1 MFKLVLRDLMIQ
13 MKMFFGYVICLIFL
27 TSIFIIGIK
36 SDSITSEEIYLQ
48 FNISYLFIIMIFP
61 LNSINYIIAKTT
73 GKRNSINMIL
83 RSLPIR
89 SKDIVRSKIGTPLAI
104 FFLYGITSIIP
115 VWILSSYMGEKI
127 ISSETILVI
136 FIIFYCTS
144 VFNMVLNLLYPESTM
159 LYYIRII
166 PVFLIIGFVTL
177 LRKLFLSQA
186 ELTLILEN
194 LNVVLIL
201 LTMLVVAISILSIN
215 IVTKKYKTMEI

>member
-13 MKMFFGYVICLIFL
+13 MKMFFCYVICLIFL

-48 FNISYLFIIMIFP
+48 FDISYLFIIMIFP

-73 GKRNSINMIL
+73 GKKNSINMIL

-89 SKDIVRSKIGTPLAI
+89 SKDIVKSKIGTALAI

-115 VWILSSYMGEKI
+115 IKILSSYIGEKI
-127 ISSETILVI
+127 ISFETILVI

-144 VFNMVLNLLYPESTM
+144 VFNMFINLLYPESTM
-159 LYYIRII
+159 IYYIRII
-166 PVFLIIGFVTL
+166 PIFLVIGFVTL